1 MKVES
6 SYSFES
12 QTRLRADV
20 SKVTRHDLAGELVDN
35 CFDDIQKAV
44 WLLVVQML
52 RTALKLLMAPQMYE
66 VIFPHCLDIFF
77 A

>member
-44 WLLVVQML
+44 
-52 RTALKLLMAPQMYE
+52 
-66 VIFPHCLDIFF
+66 VIGGADATHCS
-77 A
+77 